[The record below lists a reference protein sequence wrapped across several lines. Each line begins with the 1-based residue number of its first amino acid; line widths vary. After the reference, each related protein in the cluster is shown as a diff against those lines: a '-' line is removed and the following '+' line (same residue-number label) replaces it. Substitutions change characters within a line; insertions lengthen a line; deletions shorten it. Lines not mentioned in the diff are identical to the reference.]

1 MVFRLLSL
9 RKSNQTY
16 QVRTSLLNLK
26 YLSLNALYHIQK
38 NKQWLHLLQI
48 AQSIIDY
55 LKDQMTG
62 CIIRRYMKEVFDK
75 DKLYTYYPLM

>member
-1 MVFRLLSL
+1 M
-9 RKSNQTY
+9 
-16 QVRTSLLNLK
+16 
-26 YLSLNALYHIQK
+26 AP
-38 NKQWLHLLQI
+38 HLLQI